1 MRLRRLFWLV
11 FILCSV
17 IPPLILSVFLITR
30 SYNTEKNLVLRNLQT
45 TSAVLSTSL
54 SNILDANRT
63 DIAATF
69 EGPALQRVLAS
80 GKDFRELDKDSK
92 EYLVKV
98 FKSRVRAST
107 LVMGVALMDKE
118 GYIAASS
125 NEQLMGSKNPLPENS
140 LEKAKEKR
148 SYYLTDTFYIPLMT
162 KVPLYAMIMPLYD
175 SGNFRGALGFSFSAD
190 FIQKMV
196 DRAELTKK
204 FQTRLITVVDRNN
217 RIISTSDPDFYR
229 GESLSNYLEKPLSE
243 GSSDIS
249 GGENGAPKKPELV
262 RFKTSTGNN
271 IGYFSRIEENGWG
284 LMLSIDEN
292 EIMAP
297 LREMILWNALFAVA
311 VIIAVSII
319 FTRLSSYF
327 SGPVLKLTDAM
338 ERYRRGDQSARFE
351 YRGDDEFGQIAV
363 TFNEMAET
371 LNVVLSNEK
380 LKSKYYENKSNVDQL
395 SGILNKAATETLISK
410 ILEDSTDTDAHAV
423 LIMDIDNFKS
433 INDNFGHA
441 AGDRVIMEVAEEL
454 KKAFRDMDI
463 VGRIGGDEFMVFIRH
478 VEDITVIRE
487 KAEHIAEAA
496 AKSSWTV
503 EGLPDITMSIGCSRY
518 PADGTNFT
526 ELYEKA
532 DKALYKTK
540 RSGKN
545 GFTVYEA

>member
-1 MRLRRLFWLV
+1 
-11 FILCSV
+11 
-17 IPPLILSVFLITR
+17 
-30 SYNTEKNLVLRNLQT
+30 
-45 TSAVLSTSL
+45 
-54 SNILDANRT
+54 
-63 DIAATF
+63 
-69 EGPALQRVLAS
+69 
-80 GKDFRELDKDSK
+80 
-92 EYLVKV
+92 
-98 FKSRVRAST
+98 
-107 LVMGVALMDKE
+107 
-118 GYIAASS
+118 
-125 NEQLMGSKNPLPENS
+125 
-140 LEKAKEKR
+140 
-148 SYYLTDTFYIPLMT
+148 
-162 KVPLYAMIMPLYD
+162 
-175 SGNFRGALGFSFSAD
+175 
-190 FIQKMV
+190 MV
-196 DRAELTKK
+196 DRAELTKR

-380 LKSKYYENKSNVDQL
+380 LKSKYYEDKSNVDQL

-441 AGDRVIMEVAEEL
+441 AGDRVIKEVAAEL
-454 KKAFRDMDI
+454 KKTFREMDI

-478 VEDITVIRE
+478 VEDIAVIRE

-496 AKSSWTV
+496 ARSSCIV
-503 EGLPDITMSIGCSRY
+503 ESLPDITMSIGCSRF
-518 PADGTNFT
+518 PADGTTFR

-532 DKALYKTK
+532 DKALYTTK

>member
-140 LEKAKEKR
+140 LEKAKEKKG
-148 SYYLTDTFYIPLMT
+148 YYLTDTFYIPLMT

-190 FIQKMV
+190 FIQKLV
-196 DRAELTKK
+196 DRAELTKR

-297 LREMILWNALFAVA
+297 LREMILWNALFAAA
-311 VIIAVSII
+311 VIIAVSMI

-395 SGILNKAATETLISK
+395 SGILNKAA
-410 ILEDSTDTDAHAV
+410 
-423 LIMDIDNFKS
+423 
-433 INDNFGHA
+433 
-441 AGDRVIMEVAEEL
+441 
-454 KKAFRDMDI
+454 
-463 VGRIGGDEFMVFIRH
+463 
-478 VEDITVIRE
+478 
-487 KAEHIAEAA
+487 
-496 AKSSWTV
+496 
-503 EGLPDITMSIGCSRY
+503 
-518 PADGTNFT
+518 
-526 ELYEKA
+526 
-532 DKALYKTK
+532 
-540 RSGKN
+540 
-545 GFTVYEA
+545 